1 MRSRFSPA
9 KLAAFELF
17 FRPWRRRR
25 IHATRIAGLPRELPQ
40 VPLVL
45 VANHVSWWDGFTL
58 REVHRLL
65 RPRAPVWTLMSEG
78 ELRRSPFLRS
88 IGGFGI
94 DPGHPASVRGALR
107 FVRARA
113 AERPDATVILFPQG
127 RIWPAHRRPLGF
139 RRGVEGFARAAS
151 PCVVLPVAIH
161 HEPLTAAA
169 PTVFVSAGE
178 PLGVGDGE
186 RLDAS
191 MLECAVEAE
200 SDRIH
205 DFLSLHGEDAPRHW
219 PDPFGRLDVPSSTR
233 RADVPLSIP
242 IYVP

>member
-1 MRSRFSPA
+1 MRSHFSPA

-25 IHATRIAGLPRELPQ
+25 IHATRIAGLPRELPRL
-40 VPLVL
+40 PLVL

-65 RPRAPVWTLMSEG
+65 RPAAPVWTLMTER
-78 ELRRSPFLRS
+78 ELLRSPFLRS

-94 DPGHPASVRGALR
+94 DPEHPASVRGALR
-107 FVRARA
+107 FLRARA
-113 AERPDATVILFPQG
+113 AERPDATVLLFPQG

-139 RRGVEGFARAAS
+139 RRGVEGFARAVS
-151 PCVVLPVAIH
+151 PCVVLPIAIH

-169 PTVFVSAGE
+169 PTVFVSAGATVR
-178 PLGVGDGE
+178 GGDGE
-186 RLDAS
+186 RCVAALLGGAG
-191 MLECAVEAE
+191 VAE
-200 SDRIH
+200 SDRIL

-219 PDPFGRLDVPSSTR
+219 PDPFGRIDAPAPAR
-233 RADVPLSIP
+233 RADTLGTIP
-242 IYVP
+242 IPVP

>member
-25 IHATRIAGLPRELPQ
+25 IHATRLAGLPRDLPRL
-40 VPLVL
+40 PLVL

-65 RPRAPVWTLMSEG
+65 RPRAPVWTLMTG
-78 ELRRSPFLRS
+78 RELTRSPFLRS

-94 DPGHPASVRGALR
+94 DPDHPASVRGALR
-107 FVRARA
+107 FLRARV
-113 AERPDATVILFPQG
+113 AERPDATVIVFPQG

-139 RRGVEGFARAAS
+139 RRGVEAFARAVS
-151 PCVVLPVAIH
+151 PCVVLPLAIH
-161 HEPLTAAA
+161 HEPLTASA

-178 PLGVGDGE
+178 PVWVGDGE
-186 RLDAS
+186 RPDAVL
-191 MLECAVEAE
+191 LEGAVEAE
-200 SDRIH
+200 SDRIL
-205 DFLSLHGEDAPRHW
+205 DFLSRHGEDAPRHW
-219 PDPFGRLDVPSSTR
+219 PDPFGRLDAPASAR
-233 RADVPLSIP
+233 RVDVPIP
-242 IYVP
+242 IRVP

>member
-9 KLAAFELF
+9 ALAAFELF

-25 IHATRIAGLPRELPQ
+25 IHAVRIAGLPRALPP
-40 VPLVL
+40 VPLL
-45 VANHVSWWDGFTL
+45 LAASHVSWWDGFTL

-65 RPRAPVWTLMSEG
+65 RPGAPVWTLMSER
-78 ELRRSPFLRS
+78 ELRRSRFLRT

-94 DPGHPASVRGALR
+94 DPARPASVRAALR

-113 AERPDATVILFPQG
+113 AERPDATVIVFPQG

-139 RRGVEGFARAAS
+139 RRGVEGFARALS

-161 HEPLTAAA
+161 HEPLAAPA

-178 PLGVGDGE
+178 PVRVGDGD
-186 RLDAS
+186 LDAAA
-191 MLECAVEAE
+191 LEAAVEAE
-200 SDRIH
+200 SDRIL
-205 DFLSLHGEDAPRHW
+205 DFLARHGEDAPRRW
-219 PDPFGRLDVPSSTR
+219 PGPFDRLGAPGPPSP
-233 RADVPLSIP
+233 VPLHAAAR
-242 IYVP
+242 